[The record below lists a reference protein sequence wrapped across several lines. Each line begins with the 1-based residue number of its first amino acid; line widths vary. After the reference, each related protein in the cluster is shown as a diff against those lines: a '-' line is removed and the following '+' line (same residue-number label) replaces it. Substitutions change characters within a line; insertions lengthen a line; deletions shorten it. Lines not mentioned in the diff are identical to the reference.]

1 MKRSIRGLK
10 ALAAAAAVGVASLTI
25 AGAAE
30 AACNLAIQPG
40 QEQWVIRYNPFED
53 DTAQQ
58 QFDLAMVN
66 NGNSSCNGDI
76 FLRIRGE
83 VFGLSRIGASER
95 VLYAVLDQRNGQD
108 ITPRSGES
116 PNISRGRPEVQLTS
130 GERALERFSFVVM
143 PQDGLSQGMYA
154 QTVHF
159 GVKARNGEVLAEM
172 PISLA
177 LEVAASAVMGLKGE
191 FHRSGGVATI
201 ELGEL
206 TEGVKPLNTSLYVR
220 STGGYRVSVT
230 SLNQGRLRQ
239 AGTEWYVDYGLK
251 LGQRDMDLA
260 VARSF
265 DVPTPTARNDDYPL
279 TVRIS
284 DVAGKRAGAYSD
296 TLTFT
301 VSAI

>member
-1 MKRSIRGLK
+1 
-10 ALAAAAAVGVASLTI
+10 
-25 AGAAE
+25 
-30 AACNLAIQPG
+30 
-40 QEQWVIRYNPFED
+40 
-53 DTAQQ
+53 
-58 QFDLAMVN
+58 
-66 NGNSSCNGDI
+66 
-76 FLRIRGE
+76 
-83 VFGLSRIGASER
+83 

-206 TEGVKPLNTSLYVR
+206 T
-220 STGGYRVSVT
+220 
-230 SLNQGRLRQ
+230 
-239 AGTEWYVDYGLK
+239 
-251 LGQRDMDLA
+251 
-260 VARSF
+260 
-265 DVPTPTARNDDYPL
+265 
-279 TVRIS
+279 
-284 DVAGKRAGAYSD
+284 
-296 TLTFT
+296 
-301 VSAI
+301 